1 MYRQRLRFYADGGQE
16 IPPELQEYVQEV
28 SPFTEADTVGVYP
41 GQDPYAG
48 MSDEDKRMIINQQL
62 YDIGVGGKNYLNPVH
77 VGQTPG
83 VILPEVDYPVGQ
95 IPAPEGYVQ
104 TEGQVPQ
111 QVVVDGVD
119 VTNGIPTEGEM
130 PQAEGVVETE
140 GEVENPQAQKVQT
153 PAESTYQTVV
163 QPQQVKAKSGV
174 VEQYKKVKKQAE
186 KILNEGKTNVPKKQQ
201 EQVKK
206 QAEQIAKKTTGIGNE
221 DVGKIKKLDG
231 LGVFHYNSRG
241 ELYMDT
247 NKANELVVDGR
258 LPRDLYNWSYAHAKK
273 KRAKYMSPE
282 DRVFSEEAGA
292 ENLIEGLR
300 RGDYG
305 RALTGVGEIGL
316 NALGAF
322 GGSALV
328 SALKRA
334 PGYTAKYIPKVVKA
348 IPGPVT
354 KMISGNTPKLLPGPT
369 TKMLPGGAQKLLTG
383 TGAVQKALPMPKN
396 MAPVVIKTTKP
407 VTKNTVKTVTKS
419 TAKKAT
425 KNTAKTIA
433 KNTPKKSSKNLTFF
447 DLFGL

>member
-16 IPPELQEYVQEV
+16 IPPELQEYVQGV
-28 SPFTEADTVGVYP
+28 SPFTEADTV

-62 YDIGVGGKNYLNPVH
+62 YDVGVGGKNYLNPVH

-130 PQAEGVVETE
+130 PQADGVLQNEGVVQ
-140 GEVENPQAQKVQT
+140 NPQTQEVQ
-153 PAESTYQTVV
+153 PAPTESTYQTIV
-163 QPQQVKAKSGV
+163 QPQAKKESPIVK
-174 VEQYKKVKKQAE
+174 QYKQVKKQVE
-186 KILNEGKTNVPKKQQ
+186 KILNDGKTNVPKKQQ
-201 EQVKK
+201 EQIKQ
-206 QAEQIAKKTTGIGNE
+206 QAEQIAKKTTGVGNE
-221 DVGKIKKLDG
+221 DAAKIKKLNN
-231 LGVFHYNSRG
+231 LGIFHYNNHG

-282 DRVFSEEAGA
+282 DLAFSEEAGS

-300 RGDYG
+300 KGDYG
-305 RALTGVGEIGL
+305 RALTGAGEVGL
-316 NALGAF
+316 NLLGAF

-334 PGYTAKYIPKVVKA
+334 PGYAAKYIPKVVKA
-348 IPGPVT
+348 IPGPAT
-354 KMISGNTPKLLPGPT
+354 KMIGGNTPKLLTGPT
-369 TKMLPGGAQKLLTG
+369 TKMLPGGAQKLLPN

-396 MAPVVIKTTKP
+396 MAPTVIKTTKP

-425 KNTAKTIA
+425 KNT
-433 KNTPKKSSKNLTFF
+433 PKKSSKNLTFF
-447 DLFGL
+447 DLLGL